1 MDNHNSVREINI
13 LIVEDSPSQALQLR
27 RTLESH
33 AYRVTIVNTG
43 KDALRLLQTTKPSI
57 IISDIIMPGMDGYEL
72 CKNIKKSEQHKEI
85 PVILLTQLSDP
96 KDIIKGLEC
105 GADHFITKPY
115 DKDYILSHIQYI
127 VTNRELRKHSFANL
141 GLEIFFAGQKYLIN
155 SNRIQIVDLL
165 FSTYEIV
172 LQKKR
177 ELETANQKLKE
188 TNSKLKRTDQVK
200 NDFLSIVSHE
210 LRTPIA
216 IMREGISLCMD
227 KRVGQLNPVQKKL
240 LTDTENNLKRLT
252 HLVNDL
258 LDVSK
263 IEEGKLKLRRRS
275 MEICRTVEKLYEEY
289 KPQTDKKDIRLIKR
303 LPKKP
308 VMIYADED
316 KIIQIFNNLL
326 NNALHFT
333 MSDDTIT
340 IGVKDRNNHIECYVS
355 DTGVGIDEKHIP
367 KLFQKFEQIDRVDGP
382 GYKGTGLGLAICKGL
397 AEKHKG
403 KIWAESELGKGAT
416 FRFTIPKISFPK
428 IMIVDDE
435 ENVIEVIEGL
445 LANENYQFLSA
456 NDGENA
462 VKKIIEELPSLI
474 ILDIRLKE
482 SSGYEVIGRLKQDQ
496 RTVNIPI
503 LVMSAYSVNKQVLN
517 QLNKHSVIPTITKP
531 FEPDELKNKV
541 RGLILE
547 Q

>member
-1 MDNHNSVREINI
+1 LDNHNSVREINI

-27 RTLESH
+27 QTLESH

-303 LPKKP
+303 LPQKP

-462 VKKIIEELPSLI
+462 VKKIIEELPSLV

-541 RGLILE
+541 RELIWE
-547 Q
+547 

>member
-1 MDNHNSVREINI
+1 LDNHNSVREINI